1 MRVVFGSDF
10 HLGLKTDDID
20 RNNEILDIIED
31 MIDHGIKVHEEEK
44 EEVVFVFGGDIFNSN
59 NPSEKLITLFIYI
72 LNRLR
77 KTGFKTFIMVGNHD
91 EVSDP
96 DRVSCLNFVGEL
108 GEAYPNI
115 TLIDDIKCIKMGNVV
130 DDKVEANGNGPLY
143 FTFLPHISK
152 ALIQRN
158 VNNGK
163 LRRAIPTQTYIDKKA
178 EAVMKMVGTGSQH
191 IVFSHL
197 NVSGAHGG
205 SEENLLRKSTVFLP
219 KVMLNPPVGFVE
231 PQIVQAHYHSGDSIG
246 NVHIVGSQFYCGFGE
261 RESEK
266 YFLDLKLTTEMGGG
280 NHKFNYIKTNC
291 LSFKQL
297 EVSMLEDN
305 TPFME
310 RNDVLD
316 FLETV
321 DENTVVKLDVT
332 TNVENSLTDWKG
344 VMERIYKEYKPFL
357 IKPII
362 PRTVQVRKVRSRK
375 QKLGMAPK
383 DSVQIYLKRN
393 IRKDKTRLIRVYQR
407 SLKYL

>member
-1 MRVVFGSDF
+1 MRVIWGSDF
-10 HLGLKTDDID
+10 HLGLKTDEID
-20 RNNEILDIIED
+20 RNDEILDIIED

-44 EEVVFVFGGDIFNSN
+44 EEVVFIFGGDIFNNN
-59 NPSEKLITLFIYI
+59 NPNEKLITLFIYI

-77 KTGFKTFIMVGNHD
+77 ETGFKTFIMVGNHD

-108 GEAYPNI
+108 GTAYPNI
-115 TLIDDIKCIKMGNVV
+115 TLVDDIKCIKMDTYDV
-130 DDKVEANGNGPLY
+130 GPLY

-163 LRRAIPTQTYIDKKA
+163 LRRAIPTQTYIEKKS
-178 EAVMKMVGTGSQH
+178 EAVMKMVGQGSQH

-205 SEENLLRKSTVFLP
+205 SEENLLRKSTVYLP
-219 KVMLNPPVGFVE
+219 KVMLSPPIGFIE
-231 PQIVQAHYHSGDSIG
+231 PEIVQAHIHSKDEIG
-246 NVHIVGSQFYCGFGE
+246 NIRIIGSQFYCGFGE
-261 RESEK
+261 REDEK
-266 YFLDLKLTTEMGGG
+266 YFLDLKINTELSGGP
-280 NHKFNYIKTNC
+280 NVYNYIPTNC
-291 LSFKQL
+291 LQFKQL

-310 RNDVLD
+310 RDDVLD
-316 FLETV
+316 FLDTV
-321 DENTVVKLDVT
+321 DENTVVKLDIT
-332 TNVENSLTDWKG
+332 TNVENALTDWKG
-344 VMERIYKEYKPFL
+344 VMERIKKEYKPFH

-362 PRTVQVRKVRSRK
+362 PRTVMVRKIRSKK

-393 IRKDKTRLIRVYQR
+393 IRNDKNRLVRVYQR

>member
-1 MRVVFGSDF
+1 MRVIWGSDF

-20 RNNEILDIIED
+20 RNDEILDIIED
-31 MIDHGIKVHEEEK
+31 MIDHGIKVNKETG
-44 EEVVFVFGGDIFNSN
+44 EEVIYVFGGDIFNSN
-59 NPSEKLITLFIYI
+59 NPNEKLITLFIFI

-77 KTGFKTFIMVGNHD
+77 ETGFKSFIMVGNHD

-96 DRVSCLNFVGEL
+96 ERVSCLNFVHEL
-108 GEAYPNI
+108 GSAYPNI
-115 TLIDDIKCIKMGNVV
+115 TLVDDIRAINMGTF
-130 DDKVEANGNGPLY
+130 DTGPLF

-158 VNNGK
+158 VSEGK
-163 LRRAIPTQTYIDKKA
+163 LRRNIPTQAYINKKA
-178 EAVMKMVGTGSQH
+178 EQIMKVVGQGSQH

-205 SEENLLRKSTVFLP
+205 SEENLLRKSTVYLP
-219 KVMLNPPVGFVE
+219 KVMLDAPVGFIE
-231 PQIVQAHYHSGDSIG
+231 PEIIQAHIHSKDKIG
-246 NVHIVGSQFYCGFGE
+246 NINIVGSQFYCGFGE

-266 YFLDLKLTTEMGGG
+266 YFLDLKINTEISGGP
-280 NHKFNYIKTNC
+280 HVFNYIPTNC
-291 LSFKQL
+291 LQFKQL

-305 TPFME
+305 TSFME
-310 RNDVLD
+310 RDDVLD

-344 VMERIYKEYKPFL
+344 VMERIKKEYKPFH

-362 PRTVQVRKVRSRK
+362 PRTVMVRKIRSTK
-375 QKLGMAPK
+375 QKLGLPVK
-383 DSVQIYLKRN
+383 DAVQVYLKRN